1 MIFASSNKHK
11 KIERAGHAIRQ
22 GELVIFPTE
31 TVYGIGAAAHNPAA
45 VAKLYAAKNRPQFN
59 PLIVHCASKDAAFSL
74 VKTTKLAQ
82 QLADAFWPG
91 PMSIVLTSIKNSPI
105 CSLARAGLDSVALR
119 VPANPICQEL
129 LQCAGMPVVAPSAN
143 PSGRLSP
150 TDVAHLDSALMAKC
164 AEIIDAGKCEAGI
177 ESTII
182 DARNKIPVI
191 LRPGPITHSQIEDYL
206 GTKCVYASSVSSPT
220 SPISP
225 TSIANIVPMAPI
237 APGQLASHYAPIAPL
252 RMNATRKQEG
262 EIFIGFNTQH
272 ADFHL
277 TKTGNL
283 EEAAAHL
290 FDMLHLADKQ
300 NPLAIAVAPI
310 PNIGVGEAINER
322 LERAAAPR
330 N

>member
-1 MIFASSNKHK
+1 MIFASSNQHK

-164 AEIIDAGKCEAGI
+164 AEIIDAGKCESGI

-182 DARNKIPVI
+182 DARNRIPVI

-220 SPISP
+220 SI
-225 TSIANIVPMAPI
+225 API

-252 RMNATRKQEG
+252 RMNATGKQEG
-262 EIFIGFNTQH
+262 EIFIGFNTTN

-277 TKTGNL
+277 TKSGNL

>member
-1 MIFASSNKHK
+1 MTFVSSNQHK
-11 KIERAGHAIRQ
+11 IIERAGHAIRK

-59 PLIVHCASKDAAFSL
+59 PLIVHCASKDMAFSL
-74 VKTTKLAQ
+74 VKTTTLAQ

-91 PMSIVLTSIKNSPI
+91 PMSIVLTSIKDSPV

-129 LQCAGMPVVAPSAN
+129 LQSAGIPVVAPSAN

-150 TDVAHLDSALMAKC
+150 TDVAHLDNALMAKC

-177 ESTII
+177 ESSII
-182 DARNKIPVI
+182 DARDKVPVV

-206 GTKCVYASSVSSPT
+206 GTKCVYTLSVSSPT
-220 SPISP
+220 SI
-225 TSIANIVPMAPI
+225 API
-237 APGQLASHYAPIAPL
+237 APGQLASHYAPIASL
-252 RMNATRKQEG
+252 RMNATSKQEG
-262 EIFIGFNTQH
+262 EIFIGFNTPH

-277 TKTGNL
+277 TRTGNL

-300 NPLAIAVAPI
+300 KPLAIAVAPI

>member
-1 MIFASSNKHK
+1 MIFASSNQHK
-11 KIERAGHAIRQ
+11 MIERAGHAIKQ

-119 VPANPICQEL
+119 VPANIICQEL

-182 DARNKIPVI
+182 DARNKAPVI

-220 SPISP
+220 SI
-225 TSIANIVPMAPI
+225 API

-262 EIFIGFNTQH
+262 EIFIGFNTPH

>member
-1 MIFASSNKHK
+1 MIFASSNQNKMIK
-11 KIERAGHAIRQ
+11 RAGHAIKQ

-74 VKTTKLAQ
+74 VKTTKLAH

-119 VPANPICQEL
+119 VPANIICQEL
-129 LQCAGMPVVAPSAN
+129 LQCAGIPVVAPSAN

-182 DARNKIPVI
+182 DARKKVPVI

-206 GTKCVYASSVSSPT
+206 GTKCVHASPVSSST
-220 SPISP
+220 SP
-225 TSIANIVPMAPI
+225 TSIAPMAPI

-262 EIFIGFNTQH
+262 EIFIGFNTPH
-272 ADFHL
+272 ADFNL

-310 PNIGVGEAINER
+310 PKIGVGEAINER
-322 LERAAAPR
+322 LERAAAPK

>member
-1 MIFASSNKHK
+1 MIFASSKQHK
-11 KIERAGHAIRQ
+11 MIERAGHAIKQ

-119 VPANPICQEL
+119 VPANIICQEL
-129 LQCAGMPVVAPSAN
+129 LQCAGIPVVAPSAN

-220 SPISP
+220 SI
-225 TSIANIVPMAPI
+225 API

-262 EIFIGFNTQH
+262 EIFIGFNTPH

>member
-1 MIFASSNKHK
+1 MTFASSNQHK
-11 KIERAGHAIRQ
+11 MIERAGHAIRQ

-182 DARNKIPVI
+182 DARNRIPVI

-220 SPISP
+220 SI
-225 TSIANIVPMAPI
+225 API

-252 RMNATRKQEG
+252 RMNATGKQEG
-262 EIFIGFNTQH
+262 EIFIGFNTTN

-277 TKTGNL
+277 TKSGNL

>member
-1 MIFASSNKHK
+1 MIFASSNQNKMIK
-11 KIERAGHAIRQ
+11 RAGHAIKQ

-31 TVYGIGAAAHNPAA
+31 TVYGIGTAAHNPAA

-74 VKTTKLAQ
+74 VKTTKLAH

-119 VPANPICQEL
+119 VPANIICQEL
-129 LQCAGMPVVAPSAN
+129 LQCAGIPVVAPSAN

-182 DARNKIPVI
+182 DARKKVPVI

-206 GTKCVYASSVSSPT
+206 GTKCVHASPVSSST
-220 SPISP
+220 SP
-225 TSIANIVPMAPI
+225 TSIAPMAPI

-262 EIFIGFNTQH
+262 EIFIGFNTPH
-272 ADFHL
+272 ADFNL

-310 PNIGVGEAINER
+310 PKIGVGEAINER
-322 LERAAAPR
+322 LERAAAPK

>member
-1 MIFASSNKHK
+1 MTFVSSKQHK
-11 KIERAGHAIRQ
+11 MIERAGHAIRQ

-59 PLIVHCASKDAAFSL
+59 PLIVHCASKDVAFSL

-129 LQCAGMPVVAPSAN
+129 LHCAGMPVVAPSAN

-164 AEIIDAGKCEAGI
+164 AEIIDAGKCKAGI

-182 DARNKIPVI
+182 DARNKVPVI

-206 GTKCVYASSVSSPT
+206 GTKCVYTSSVSSPT
-220 SPISP
+220 SF
-225 TSIANIVPMAPI
+225 API
-237 APGQLASHYAPIAPL
+237 APGQLASHYAPIASL
-252 RMNATRKQEG
+252 RMNATSKQEG
-262 EIFIGFNTQH
+262 EIFIGFNTPH

-277 TKTGNL
+277 TRTGNL

>member
-1 MIFASSNKHK
+1 MIFASSNQNKM
-11 KIERAGHAIRQ
+11 IERAGHAIKQ

-31 TVYGIGAAAHNPAA
+31 TVYGIGVAAHNPAA

-74 VKTTKLAQ
+74 VKTTKLAH

-119 VPANPICQEL
+119 VPANIICQEL
-129 LQCAGMPVVAPSAN
+129 LQCAGIPVVAPSAN

-182 DARNKIPVI
+182 DARKKVPVI

-206 GTKCVYASSVSSPT
+206 GTKCVHASPVSSST
-220 SPISP
+220 SP
-225 TSIANIVPMAPI
+225 TSIAPMAPI

-262 EIFIGFNTQH
+262 EIFIGFNTPH
-272 ADFHL
+272 ADFNL

-310 PNIGVGEAINER
+310 PKIGVGEAINER
-322 LERAAAPR
+322 LERAAAPK

>member
-1 MIFASSNKHK
+1 MIFASSNQNKM
-11 KIERAGHAIRQ
+11 IERAGHAIKQ

-74 VKTTKLAQ
+74 VKTTKLAH

-119 VPANPICQEL
+119 VPANIICQEL
-129 LQCAGMPVVAPSAN
+129 LQCAGIPVVAPSAN

-182 DARNKIPVI
+182 DARKKVPVI

-206 GTKCVYASSVSSPT
+206 GTKCVHASPVSSST
-220 SPISP
+220 SP
-225 TSIANIVPMAPI
+225 TSIAPMAPI

-262 EIFIGFNTQH
+262 EIFIGFNTPH

-277 TKTGNL
+277 TRTGNL

-310 PNIGVGEAINER
+310 PKIGVGEAINER
-322 LERAAAPR
+322 LERAAAPK

>member
-1 MIFASSNKHK
+1 M
-11 KIERAGHAIRQ
+11 IERAGLAIKQ

-129 LQCAGMPVVAPSAN
+129 LHSAGMPVVAPSAN

-191 LRPGPITHSQIEDYL
+191 LRPGPITHSQIEDIEDYL
-206 GTKCVYASSVSSPT
+206 GTKCVYASSVSSPA
-220 SPISP
+220 SL
-225 TSIANIVPMAPI
+225 API
-237 APGQLASHYAPIAPL
+237 TPVAPGQLASHYAPIAPL
-252 RMNATRKQEG
+252 RMNATSKQEG
-262 EIFIGFNTQH
+262 EIFIGFNTPH

>member
-1 MIFASSNKHK
+1 MIFASSNQHK

-59 PLIVHCASKDAAFSL
+59 PLIVHCASKDAAFSM

-150 TDVAHLDSALMAKC
+150 TNVAHLDSALMAKC
-164 AEIIDAGKCEAGI
+164 AEIIDAGKCESGI

-182 DARNKIPVI
+182 DARNRIPVI

-220 SPISP
+220 SI
-225 TSIANIVPMAPI
+225 API

-252 RMNATRKQEG
+252 RMNATGKQEG
-262 EIFIGFNTQH
+262 EIFIGFNSTN

-277 TKTGNL
+277 TKSGNL

>member
-1 MIFASSNKHK
+1 MTFASSNQHK
-11 KIERAGHAIRQ
+11 MIERAGHAIRQ

-91 PMSIVLTSIKNSPI
+91 PMSIVLTSIRNSPI

-150 TDVAHLDSALMAKC
+150 TNVAHLDSALMAKC
-164 AEIIDAGKCEAGI
+164 AEIIDAGKCESGI

-182 DARNKIPVI
+182 DARNRIPVI

-220 SPISP
+220 SI
-225 TSIANIVPMAPI
+225 API

-252 RMNATRKQEG
+252 RMNATGKQEG
-262 EIFIGFNTQH
+262 EIFIGFNTTN

-277 TKTGNL
+277 TKSGNL

>member
-129 LQCAGMPVVAPSAN
+129 LHRAGMPVVAPSAN

-182 DARNKIPVI
+182 DARNKVPVI

-220 SPISP
+220 SI
-225 TSIANIVPMAPI
+225 API

-262 EIFIGFNTQH
+262 EIFIGFNTPH

>member
-1 MIFASSNKHK
+1 MIFASSNQHK

-74 VKTTKLAQ
+74 VKTTKLAH

-119 VPANPICQEL
+119 VPANIICQEL
-129 LQCAGMPVVAPSAN
+129 LQCAGIPVVAPSAN

-182 DARNKIPVI
+182 DARKKVPVI

-206 GTKCVYASSVSSPT
+206 GTKCVHASPVSSST
-220 SPISP
+220 SP
-225 TSIANIVPMAPI
+225 TSIAPMAPI

-262 EIFIGFNTQH
+262 EIFIGFNTPH
-272 ADFHL
+272 ADFNL

-310 PNIGVGEAINER
+310 PKIGVGEAINER
-322 LERAAAPR
+322 LERAAAPK

>member
-1 MIFASSNKHK
+1 MTIASSNQHK
-11 KIERAGHAIRQ
+11 MIERAGHAIRQ

-91 PMSIVLTSIKNSPI
+91 PMSVVLTSIRNSPI

-150 TDVAHLDSALMAKC
+150 TNVAHLDSALMAKC
-164 AEIIDAGKCEAGI
+164 AEIIDAGKCESGI

-182 DARNKIPVI
+182 DARNRIPVI

-220 SPISP
+220 SI
-225 TSIANIVPMAPI
+225 API

-252 RMNATRKQEG
+252 RMNATGKQEG
-262 EIFIGFNTQH
+262 EIFIGFNTTN

-277 TKTGNL
+277 TKSGNL

>member
-1 MIFASSNKHK
+1 MIFVSSNQHK

-74 VKTTKLAQ
+74 VKTTKLAH

-119 VPANPICQEL
+119 VPANIICQEL
-129 LQCAGMPVVAPSAN
+129 LQCAGIPVVAPSAN

-182 DARNKIPVI
+182 DARKKVPVI

-206 GTKCVYASSVSSPT
+206 GTKCVHASPVSSST
-220 SPISP
+220 SP
-225 TSIANIVPMAPI
+225 TSIAPMAPI

-262 EIFIGFNTQH
+262 EIFIGFNTPH

>member
-1 MIFASSNKHK
+1 MTFVSFNQHK
-11 KIERAGHAIRQ
+11 MIERAGHAIRQ

-31 TVYGIGAAAHNPAA
+31 TVYGIGAAAHNPSA

-59 PLIVHCASKDAAFSL
+59 PLIVHCASEDAAFSL
-74 VKTTKLAQ
+74 VKITKLAQ

-119 VPANPICQEL
+119 VPANPVCQEL
-129 LQCAGMPVVAPSAN
+129 LLCAGTPVVAPSAN

-150 TDVAHLDSALMAKC
+150 TDVAHIDIELIAKC
-164 AEIIDAGKCEAGI
+164 AEIIDAGKCKAGI

-191 LRPGPITHSQIEDYL
+191 LRPGPITNSQIEDHL
-206 GTKCVYASSVSSPT
+206 GTKCVYASSVPT
-220 SPISP
+220 H
-225 TSIANIVPMAPI
+225 TSIAPI

-252 RMNATRKQEG
+252 RMNASRKQDG
-262 EIFIGFNTQH
+262 EIFIGFNTPY

-290 FDMLHLADKQ
+290 FDVLHLADKQ

-322 LERAAAPR
+322 LKRAAAPR

>member
-1 MIFASSNKHK
+1 M
-11 KIERAGHAIRQ
+11 IERAGHAIRQ

-59 PLIVHCASKDAAFSL
+59 PLIVHCASKDIAFSL

-129 LQCAGMPVVAPSAN
+129 LQCARIPVVAPSAN

-150 TDVAHLDSALMAKC
+150 TDVVHLDRELVAQC
-164 AEIIDAGKCEAGI
+164 AEIIDDGKCEAGI

-182 DARNKIPVI
+182 DARNKVPVI
-191 LRPGPITHSQIEDYL
+191 LRSGPITHSQIEDYL

-220 SPISP
+220 SIAP
-225 TSIANIVPMAPI
+225 T
-237 APGQLASHYAPIAPL
+237 APGQLTSHYAPIASL
-252 RMNATRKQEG
+252 RINATSKQEG
-262 EIFIGFNTQH
+262 EIFIGFDTPH

-277 TKTGNL
+277 TRTGNL

-322 LERAAAPR
+322 LERAASPR

>member
-1 MIFASSNKHK
+1 MTFVSSNQHK
-11 KIERAGHAIRQ
+11 MIERAGHAIRQ

-91 PMSIVLTSIKNSPI
+91 PMSVVLTSIRNSPI

-150 TDVAHLDSALMAKC
+150 TNVAHLDSALMAKC
-164 AEIIDAGKCEAGI
+164 AEIIDAGKCESGI

-182 DARNKIPVI
+182 DARNRIPII

-220 SPISP
+220 SI
-225 TSIANIVPMAPI
+225 API

-252 RMNATRKQEG
+252 RMNATGKQEG
-262 EIFIGFNTQH
+262 EIFIGFNTTN

-277 TKTGNL
+277 TKSGNL

>member
-1 MIFASSNKHK
+1 MTIASSNQHK
-11 KIERAGHAIRQ
+11 MIERAGHAIRQ

-91 PMSIVLTSIKNSPI
+91 PMSVVLTSIRNSPI

-191 LRPGPITHSQIEDYL
+191 LRPGPITHSQIEVYL

-220 SPISP
+220 S
-225 TSIANIVPMAPI
+225 IAPMAPV

-262 EIFIGFNTQH
+262 EIFIGFNTTN

>member
-1 MIFASSNKHK
+1 MIFVSSNQHK
-11 KIERAGHAIRQ
+11 MIERAGYAIKQ

-119 VPANPICQEL
+119 VPANIICQEL
-129 LQCAGMPVVAPSAN
+129 LQCAGIPVVAPSAN

-182 DARNKIPVI
+182 DARKKVPVI

-206 GTKCVYASSVSSPT
+206 GTKCVHASPVSSST
-220 SPISP
+220 SP
-225 TSIANIVPMAPI
+225 TSIAPMAPI

-262 EIFIGFNTQH
+262 EIFIGFNTPH
-272 ADFHL
+272 ADFNL

-310 PNIGVGEAINER
+310 PKIGVGEAINER
-322 LERAAAPR
+322 LERAAAPK

>member
-1 MIFASSNKHK
+1 MIFVSSNQHK
-11 KIERAGHAIRQ
+11 MIERAGYAIKQ

-31 TVYGIGAAAHNPAA
+31 TVYGIGAAAHNSAA

-119 VPANPICQEL
+119 VPANIICQEL
-129 LQCAGMPVVAPSAN
+129 LQCAGIPVVAPSAN

-182 DARNKIPVI
+182 DARKKVPVI

-206 GTKCVYASSVSSPT
+206 GTKCVHASPVSS
-220 SPISP
+220 S
-225 TSIANIVPMAPI
+225 TSIAPMAPI
-237 APGQLASHYAPIAPL
+237 ASGQLASHYAPIAPL

-262 EIFIGFNTQH
+262 EIFIGFNTPH

-310 PNIGVGEAINER
+310 PEIGVGEAINER

>member
-1 MIFASSNKHK
+1 MTFASSNQHK
-11 KIERAGHAIRQ
+11 MIERAGHAIRQ

-91 PMSIVLTSIKNSPI
+91 PMSIVLTSIRNSPI

-150 TDVAHLDSALMAKC
+150 TNVAHLDSALMAKC
-164 AEIIDAGKCEAGI
+164 AEIIDAGKCESGI

-220 SPISP
+220 SI
-225 TSIANIVPMAPI
+225 API

-252 RMNATRKQEG
+252 RMNATGKQEG
-262 EIFIGFNTQH
+262 EIFIGFNTTN

-277 TKTGNL
+277 TKSGNL

>member
-1 MIFASSNKHK
+1 MIFASSNQNKM
-11 KIERAGHAIRQ
+11 IERAGHAIKQ

-74 VKTTKLAQ
+74 VKTTKLAH

-119 VPANPICQEL
+119 VPANIICQEL
-129 LQCAGMPVVAPSAN
+129 LQCAGIPVVAPSAN

-182 DARNKIPVI
+182 DARKKVPVI

-206 GTKCVYASSVSSPT
+206 GTKCVHASPVSSST
-220 SPISP
+220 SP
-225 TSIANIVPMAPI
+225 TSIAPMAPI

-252 RMNATRKQEG
+252 RMNATRKQAG
-262 EIFIGFNTQH
+262 EIFIGFNTPH

-310 PNIGVGEAINER
+310 PKIGVGEAINER
-322 LERAAAPR
+322 LERAAAPK

>member
-1 MIFASSNKHK
+1 MTFASSNQHK
-11 KIERAGHAIRQ
+11 MIERAGHAIRQ

-91 PMSIVLTSIKNSPI
+91 PMSIVLTSIRNSPI

-164 AEIIDAGKCEAGI
+164 AEIIDAGKCESGI

-182 DARNKIPVI
+182 DARNRIPVI

-220 SPISP
+220 SI
-225 TSIANIVPMAPI
+225 API

-252 RMNATRKQEG
+252 RMNATGKQEG
-262 EIFIGFNTQH
+262 EIFIGFNTTN

-277 TKTGNL
+277 TKSGNL

>member
-1 MIFASSNKHK
+1 MTIASSNQHK
-11 KIERAGHAIRQ
+11 IIERAGHAIRQ

-91 PMSIVLTSIKNSPI
+91 PMSVVLTSIRNSPI

-150 TDVAHLDSALMAKC
+150 TNVAHLDSALMAKC
-164 AEIIDAGKCEAGI
+164 AEIIDAGKCESGI

-182 DARNKIPVI
+182 DARNRIPVI

-220 SPISP
+220 SI
-225 TSIANIVPMAPI
+225 API

-252 RMNATRKQEG
+252 RMNATGKQEG
-262 EIFIGFNTQH
+262 EIFIGFNTTN

-277 TKTGNL
+277 TKSGNL

>member
-1 MIFASSNKHK
+1 MIFASSNQNKM
-11 KIERAGHAIRQ
+11 IERAGHAIKQ

-74 VKTTKLAQ
+74 VKTTKLAH

-119 VPANPICQEL
+119 VPANIICQEL
-129 LQCAGMPVVAPSAN
+129 LQCAGIPVVAPSAN

-182 DARNKIPVI
+182 DARKKVPVI

-206 GTKCVYASSVSSPT
+206 GTKCVHASPVSSST
-220 SPISP
+220 SP
-225 TSIANIVPMAPI
+225 TSIAPMAPI

-262 EIFIGFNTQH
+262 EIFIGFNTPH

-310 PNIGVGEAINER
+310 PKIGVGEAINER
-322 LERAAAPR
+322 LERAAAPK

>member
-1 MIFASSNKHK
+1 MTFASSNQHK
-11 KIERAGHAIRQ
+11 MIERAGHAIRQ

-91 PMSIVLTSIKNSPI
+91 PMSIVLTSIRNSPI

-150 TDVAHLDSALMAKC
+150 TNVAHLDSALMAKC
-164 AEIIDAGKCEAGI
+164 AEIIDAGKCESGI

-182 DARNKIPVI
+182 DARNRIPVI

-220 SPISP
+220 SI
-225 TSIANIVPMAPI
+225 API
-237 APGQLASHYAPIAPL
+237 APGQLSSHYAPIAPL
-252 RMNATRKQEG
+252 RMNATGKQEG
-262 EIFIGFNTQH
+262 EIFIGFNTTN

-277 TKTGNL
+277 TKSGNL